1 MVQSYDLDKDPI
13 IWYVISCDLINNS
26 HSFKSM
32 QSQYVGKEWGDE
44 ISGLNLFL
52 PEFVIWENETF
63 RIVENHTTADVTLC
77 YHT

>member
-26 HSFKSM
+26 HRSM

-44 ISGLNLFL
+44 ISGLNLFF
-52 PEFVIWENETF
+52 PEFVI
-63 RIVENHTTADVTLC
+63 
-77 YHT
+77 